1 MTLSKEASYTSADGL
16 KLFYRD
22 FGDSNSSNTPVLCVP
37 GLTRNSRDFI
47 DLAQRLSADRRVMC
61 PDLRGR
67 GFSDYDPNYK
77 NYQPVTYVADMIKLL
92 DDLGIEKVI
101 WIGTSL
107 GGIMAMVAALRHPER
122 LAGVVLNDIG
132 PVLAEAGLNRIK
144 SYTGKLPPVTSWQD
158 AIDQAKQVYG
168 DSLRGLDEARWPDLV
183 RRNYRED
190 ENGVPK
196 PDMDPK
202 IGDAMRESGGA
213 IADPWPIFQGLIP
226 IPTLALRGELS
237 DLLDEET
244 FEEMGN
250 RKPDLIRVTV
260 PDRGH
265 TPLLDEPACLEAIDA
280 FVRGL

>member
-1 MTLSKEASYTSADGL
+1 MTLSKEANYTSADGL

-22 FGDSNSSNTPVLCVP
+22 IGDSNSPNTPVLCVP

-47 DLAQRLSADRRVMC
+47 DLAEHLSADRRVIC

-77 NYQPVTYVADMIKLL
+77 NYQPVTYVADVIKLL
-92 DDLGIEKVI
+92 DDLGIDKVV

-107 GGIMAMVAALRHPER
+107 GGIMAMVAALRSPER

-168 DSLRGLDEARWPDLV
+168 DSLRGIDDERWVDLV

-190 ENGVPK
+190 ENGIPK

-202 IGDAMRESGGA
+202 IGDAMRESGGT
-213 IADPWPIFQGLIP
+213 IADPWPIFEGLIP
-226 IPTLALRGELS
+226 IPTLALRGAHS

-244 FEEMGN
+244 FEEMGK

-265 TPLLDEPACLEAIDA
+265 TPLLDEPVCLEAIDA
-280 FVRGL
+280 FVSSL